1 MGSTELRPV
10 DGRTTRWEGRR
21 PELLARVRQY
31 VLEHGVA
38 TLTLRPLAEG
48 IGVTIATVIRHF
60 GSKDALVQAVATDI
74 NATLVDDMRTDP
86 RLRDRTP
93 HELLHALWNQWLHE
107 PARRREFAV
116 CFELYGLA
124 IAAPQNYQW
133 FFDSVVTDWLAII
146 EGRLDGLS
154 GTTADASTLATL
166 ILGLIRGLHLD
177 LIATGDAE
185 RVDRAFN
192 LAMSALLR
200 PAPPSPVAES

>member
-1 MGSTELRPV
+1 M
-10 DGRTTRWEGRR
+10 
-21 PELLARVRQY
+21 
-31 VLEHGVA
+31 A

-93 HELLHALWNQWLHE
+93 QDLLHALWNQWLHE
-107 PARRREFAV
+107 PDRRREFAV

-124 IAAPQNYQW
+124 IATPQNYQW

-146 EGRLDGLS
+146 EGRLDGLP
-154 GTTADASTLATL
+154 GIAPDASTLATV

-177 LIATGDAE
+177 LIATGDTE
-185 RVDRAFN
+185 RVHQAFT

-200 PAPPSPVAES
+200 PTPPSPADES

>member
-1 MGSTELRPV
+1 M
-10 DGRTTRWEGRR
+10 
-21 PELLARVRQY
+21 ARQY
-31 VLEHGVA
+31 ILEHGVA

-48 IGVTIATVIRHF
+48 IGVTIATVIRQF
-60 GSKDALVQAVATDI
+60 GSKDALLEAVVTDI

-86 RLRDRTP
+86 RLRDQTP
-93 HELLHALWNQWLHE
+93 HDLLHALWKQWLHE

-133 FFDSVVTDWLAII
+133 FFDSVVADWLAII
-146 EGRLDGLS
+146 EGRLDGLPLAAEDKS
-154 GTTADASTLATL
+154 ALATA

-177 LIATGDAE
+177 LIATGDTE

-192 LAMSALLR
+192 LAMSALVRHAPRL
-200 PAPPSPVAES
+200 PAAGR